1 MREHDRFA
9 EIEQAKLEVSS
20 ESFDR
25 MAFAEHAL
33 DLVRPERTIVALC
46 AGVFSVRV
54 ESGRQWG
61 DASGGRWAIV
71 SVPPRASRRAIAI
84 AIAGLAGERRPWAL
98 DVLLGDATDGDRGAI
113 TSSAA
118 S

>member
-1 MREHDRFA
+1 MRETDRFA
-9 EIEQAKLEVSS
+9 EIEQAKLEVST

-25 MAFAEHAL
+25 MAFAERAL
-33 DLVRPERTIVALC
+33 DLVRPRDTTVALC
-46 AGVFSVRV
+46 EGVFSVRV

-61 DASGGRWAIV
+61 DPRGGRWAIV

-98 DVLLGDATDGDRGAI
+98 DVLLDDV
-113 TSSAA
+113 TSNA
-118 S
+118 SS